1 MEKKINFAAKFQ
13 GYMTG
18 FGIDNLDFSIYPNA
32 EVRVEKA
39 QYSVSH
45 LEKLVN
51 VRHEVILSPEFQ
63 RNNVWKPKQKCEL
76 VESILMGIPIPM
88 MYLFENKFGQKQVV
102 DGKQRIT
109 ALLEFLNNEL
119 VLKGLQILGYL
130 NGKRFKDLDQKLQG
144 VFEDYQLFF
153 YIIQPPTSERVK
165 YDIFDRVNRGGTK
178 LNNQEMR
185 NALYFGKATEMLK
198 RLSTSIEFLNAT
210 DNGIASKRMRD
221 QYVILR
227 TLAFYLLF
235 EGRFKYLEDPI
246 FYRSDIDDFLAKVMT
261 FINTEMSDEEI
272 ADLESNFK
280 KAMSTIF
287 DVLGKDAFRFNAVK
301 DKNNRRPIN
310 MLFFEALSF
319 VFMDTQSDYIPPIEL
334 LEKFKEQ
341 CDEAECFK
349 NNTDSLTA
357 VKERHIMVEDFINH
371 Y

>member
-1 MEKKINFAAKFQ
+1 MAEFD
-13 GYMTG
+13 
-18 FGIDNLDFSIYPNA
+18 IDNQDFSIYPNA

-39 QYSVSH
+39 QYSISH
-45 LEKLVN
+45 LQKMVN
-51 VRHEVILSPEFQ
+51 IRQEVILNPEFQ
-63 RNNVWKPKQKCEL
+63 RNNVWKPKQQCEL
-76 VESILMGIPIPM
+76 VESVLMGIPIPM

-109 ALLEFLNNEL
+109 ALLEFLDNKL
-119 VLKGLQILGYL
+119 VLKNLTILSYL
-130 NGKRFKDLDQKLQG
+130 NGKRFRDLDQKLQG

-198 RLSTSIEFLNAT
+198 RLSSSKEFLEAT
-210 DNGIASKRMRD
+210 DNGIAPKRMRD

-235 EGRFKYLEDPI
+235 EGRFMQLDEPI
-246 FYRSDIDDFLAKVMT
+246 VYRSDIDDFLAKVMT
-261 FINTEMSDEEI
+261 FFNTEMPDDEMNQ
-272 ADLESNFK
+272 LENNFK
-280 KAMSTIF
+280 KAMSTIYIL
-287 DVLGKDAFRFNAVK
+287 LGKDAFRFNSSKAA
-301 DKNNRRPIN
+301 NNRRPIN
-310 MLFFEALSF
+310 MLFFEALSY
-319 VFMDTQSDYIPPIEL
+319 VFMDRQNSHIPP
-334 LEKFKEQ
+334 LESFESFKKR

-349 NNTDSLTA
+349 NSTDSMTT
-357 VKERHIMVEDFINH
+357 VRERHAMVEDFINH